1 MKNGFTLIELM
12 IVIAIVGI
20 IVSVLVPVFNPDA
33 LSTCRNG
40 YVFTRGKG
48 GNVTQVLDE
57 NGHGIKC
64 NN

>member
-12 IVIAIVGI
+12 IVLAIFGI
-20 IVSVLVPVFNPDA
+20 ILSIVVPIAFPDM
-33 LSTCRNG
+33 LNTCRNG
-40 YVFTRGKG
+40 YVFTRGNH

-64 NN
+64 Q